1 MKYELEEHSVTPLS
15 GGYMFKV
22 KGSQIVLCFL
32 LAISSIIAAP
42 NESEVCIAVKNHDIN
57 YASFLNYQ
65 VKCKN
70 SELESDAIM
79 TTLYLP
85 LPYNWGARA
94 RRILDTKMLEFKM
107 QRVAQMDSGLED
119 DILIYDS
126 AVGNENS
133 SKLCTI
139 LKFNVKKTGINES
152 RTIFDAMVT
161 CSDKSIVKEVW
172 PGITQVELVE
182 YMNNSGFSLY
192 LDTQLNQLMALQ
204 GNMFFEA
211 KGISIFR
218 K

>member
-1 MKYELEEHSVTPLS
+1 MYDLEEHNVIPLS

-42 NESEVCIAVKNHDIN
+42 NESKVCIAVKNHDIN

-70 SELESDAIM
+70 REFETEAIM

-107 QRVAQMDSGLED
+107 QRVAQIDSGLED

-126 AVGNENS
+126 ALTNES
-133 SKLCTI
+133 SSNLCTI
-139 LKFNVKKTGINES
+139 LKFNVKKAGINES

-161 CSDKSIVKEVW
+161 CRDESIVKEVW
-172 PGITQVELVE
+172 PGITQVELEE
-182 YMNNSGFSLY
+182 YMNNSGLSLY
-192 LDTQLNQLMALQ
+192 IDTQLSQLMELQ
-204 GNMFFEA
+204 GNMFYEA